1 MNRKEMISKIA
12 IFILNETLLL
22 LFILIRVL
30 IFINREKLQQLRK
43 LH

>member
-1 MNRKEMISKIA
+1 MDRKEMISKIA

-30 IFINREKLQQLRK
+30 IFITREKLQQLRK